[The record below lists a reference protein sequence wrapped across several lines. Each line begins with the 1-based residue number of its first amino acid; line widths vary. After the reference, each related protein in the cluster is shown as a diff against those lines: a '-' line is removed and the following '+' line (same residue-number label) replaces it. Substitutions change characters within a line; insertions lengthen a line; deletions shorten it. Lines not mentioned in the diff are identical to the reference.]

1 MKRYLK
7 PLIVSLFLSLLK
19 VVILLV
25 VFLIYFHRETF
36 DTISLKLVL
45 NSWKSEQA
53 ALYTIF
59 SLSKLNISLYE
70 LHFLRFPRTL
80 KFISFRIGKEI
91 PPPLWPFLVWC
102 DATYFQTQK
111 SELFFA
117 VSSVHISICVSYL
130 NFYYLNE
137 ISKMFLYSVLR
148 KMFSSFE

>member
-1 MKRYLK
+1 MTSKKKIIISSWNLWHYFFE
-7 PLIVSLFLSLLK
+7 VGFEQLK
-19 VVILLV
+19 VWTRG
-25 VFLIYFHRETF
+25 F
-36 DTISLKLVL
+36 
-45 NSWKSEQA
+45 
-53 ALYTIF
+53 YTIF
-59 SLSKLNISLYE
+59 SLSKENISLYE
-70 LHFLRFPRTL
+70 LHFLRFSRTL

-102 DATYFQTQK
+102 NATYFQTQK

-117 VSSVHISICVSYL
+117 VLSVHISVRVSYL